1 MNGQEE
7 PTFWAKLRMTFSRGL
22 VVIVPVVITV
32 WVLNGLFM
40 AIDGIISP
48 FLDHLLGQHIPGLGF
63 ITMVILILIVGVL
76 SPNLIARAV
85 FRGFERIIASI
96 PLART
101 IYSAMRDVINAFQP
115 GKRGKS
121 FRDVVLVEYPRPGL
135 VTIGFVTNELRI
147 SASVPPD
154 EDMISV
160 YIPNPPNPTSGF
172 LVLVPREQARYLNM
186 SVEEG
191 LKLVLSGG
199 IVTSG
204 TLTVQKDGRQ
214 FTIQQESTRGT
225 K

>member
-7 PTFWAKLRMTFSRGL
+7 PKFWARLRMTFSRGL

-48 FLDHLLGQHIPGLGF
+48 FLDHLIGQHIPGLGF
-63 ITMVILILIVGVL
+63 MTMVVLIFIVGAL

-101 IYSAMRDVINAFQP
+101 IYSAMRDVIRAFQP

-135 VTIGFVTNELRI
+135 VTIGFVTNELKI
-147 SASVPPD
+147 SSDAPP
-154 EDMISV
+154 ENMISV

-172 LVLVPREQARYLNM
+172 LVLVPRDQARYLNM
-186 SVEEG
+186 TVEEG

-199 IVTSG
+199 IVTNG
-204 TLTVQKDGRQ
+204 TLTVQEEKQ